1 MTESI
6 QKKLLRVRPPRVKI
20 TYDVEIGNAIE
31 KKELPFIVGIFA
43 DLKGDREDPENYQ
56 SLKLRTMYDID
67 RDNFNDLMHAIA
79 PRAAFSPTAFKG
91 WAGDAADTDDKALT
105 FNSIDAFEPLN
116 IVQAMPSLAKLYTA
130 RGQIRSLQA
139 KAESDDTFAKHLDA
153 MVQGGTAADQA
164 RHANLLT
171 TPASVPLQAK
181 DTPALV
187 TRLFGLHNDLQDTD
201 AKLLPTLKAWRL
213 LPANAVET
221 DVPGAKP
228 GALVLARAL
237 SATDTEENRSKA
249 IVLLKEL
256 RGKAAA
262 TLPASKPAEQAAGTA
277 QGAAATQAAAADP
290 DAAAAAAA
298 AETPAAPA
306 APASPFDPRLALLG
320 FADGAAASAQ
330 LNKAK
335 SEADLQAA
343 IRTSQ
348 GDTIWT
354 LPLLLLGLTDKAS
367 NNDAAYLSTFEF
379 YNYLL
384 NDPVA
389 PTTADELV
397 LTAKEILPLIETD
410 TARSIL
416 AINYFVGCL
425 RSVTGQENTS
435 ARIQAAQRK
444 GAAAVID
451 ELVAG
456 IDVKLSKSLSDIM
469 HSASFKKMEA
479 TWRGLHYLVFNTETS
494 TMLRLR
500 VLNADKA
507 ELLKDMQK
515 AVEFDQSVL
524 FKKIYEDE
532 YGTYGGMPYSLLI
545 GDYEIGRGNNDIEFL
560 KKISEVAA
568 AAHAPF
574 IAQASKDLFA
584 LNSFADLGK
593 PRDLKKIFES
603 EDFGGWRDFRDME
616 DARYVTLALPRA
628 LLRLPYGTPDKRNTI
643 ECEGLNFNEEVGPPA
658 SASKLVNAN
667 GTTYYASPDNENF
680 LWGNPAYL
688 LAERI
693 TNAFSLYSWTAAIR
707 GVEGGG
713 LVEGLPRY
721 TYTSDTGS
729 TELFCPT
736 EVSITDRREKELND
750 LGFISLCH
758 CKGTAKAAFFG
769 GQTTNLPKKY
779 FSDDANANARISAM
793 LPYMLAASRFAHYI
807 KVIMREKIGSA
818 LTRANIENY
827 LNTWI
832 SNYVLLDDNATHEVK
847 SSYPLRSA
855 KVAVTDVPGEPGV
868 YRATVFLKPHFQLEE
883 LTTSIRLVAEV
894 PK

>member
-1 MTESI
+1 MAT
-6 QKKLLRVRPPRVKI
+6 
-20 TYDVEIGNAIE
+20 
-31 KKELPFIVGIFA
+31 
-43 DLKGDREDPENYQ
+43 
-56 SLKLRTMYDID
+56 LKLY
-67 RDNFNDLMHAIA
+67 NYL
-79 PRAAFSPTAFKG
+79 
-91 WAGDAADTDDKALT
+91 
-105 FNSIDAFEPLN
+105 
-116 IVQAMPSLAKLYTA
+116 LA
-130 RGQIRSLQA
+130 
-139 KAESDDTFAKHLDA
+139 
-153 MVQGGTAADQA
+153 
-164 RHANLLT
+164 
-171 TPASVPLQAK
+171 
-181 DTPALV
+181 
-187 TRLFGLHNDLQDTD
+187 
-201 AKLLPTLKAWRL
+201 
-213 LPANAVET
+213 
-221 DVPGAKP
+221 
-228 GALVLARAL
+228 
-237 SATDTEENRSKA
+237 
-249 IVLLKEL
+249 
-256 RGKAAA
+256 
-262 TLPASKPAEQAAGTA
+262 
-277 QGAAATQAAAADP
+277 
-290 DAAAAAAA
+290 
-298 AETPAAPA
+298 TPAAPA
-306 APASPFDPRLALLG
+306 
-320 FADGAAASAQ
+320 
-330 LNKAK
+330 
-335 SEADLQAA
+335 
-343 IRTSQ
+343 
-348 GDTIWT
+348 
-354 LPLLLLGLTDKAS
+354 
-367 NNDAAYLSTFEF
+367 
-379 YNYLL
+379 
-384 NDPVA
+384 
-389 PTTADELV
+389 TADDLV
-397 LTAKEILPLIETD
+397 LATQAILPLIQTD

-416 AINYFVGCL
+416 AVNSFVDRL
-425 RSVTGQENTS
+425 RIAIGSPQADTRNKVIA
-435 ARIQAAQRK
+435 ARLK

-451 ELVAG
+451 ELVAE
-456 IDVKLSKSLSDIM
+456 IDGLLSTALSDIM
-469 HSASFKKMEA
+469 HSSSFKKMEA

-500 VLNADKA
+500 VLNASKA

-515 AVEFDQSVL
+515 AVEFDQSAL

-532 YGTYGGMPYSLLI
+532 YGTFGGLPYSLLI
-545 GDYEIGRGNNDIEFL
+545 GDYEIGRAGDDIEFL

-574 IAQASKDLFA
+574 IAQASKDLFN
-584 LNSFADLGK
+584 LSSFAELGK

-603 EDFGGWRDFRDME
+603 DDFGGWREFRDME
-616 DARYVTLALPRA
+616 DARYVTLVLPRA

-643 ECEGLNFNEEVGPPA
+643 ECEGLNFNENVGPPPPPSKPT
-658 SASKLVNAN
+658 SAD
-667 GTTYYASPDNENF
+667 GTAYYPSPDNENF

-693 TNAFSLYSWTAAIR
+693 TNAFSLYNWTAAIR

-721 TYTSDTGS
+721 TYTSDAGS

-818 LTRANIENY
+818 LTRANVESY

-883 LTTSIRLVAEV
+883 LTTSIRLVADV